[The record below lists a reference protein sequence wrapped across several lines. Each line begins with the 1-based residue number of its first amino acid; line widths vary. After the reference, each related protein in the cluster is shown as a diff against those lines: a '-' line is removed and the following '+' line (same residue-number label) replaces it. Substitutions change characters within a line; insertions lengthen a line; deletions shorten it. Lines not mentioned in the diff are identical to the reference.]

1 MMFRGSSIAP
11 MSRWVAFCV
20 LCWVE
25 YKLHWVQTTRSP
37 VLILVDKCLPWTC
50 ATDLFYQRRSDC
62 FLKDILS
69 SIQVGA
75 LPHHHGP
82 IPRMLWLPFTRPLH
96 EWPLS
101 SVVLIED
108 QVKINNDL
116 TSGLRWLR
124 NFCHKFKEAR
134 PNINILLWGP
144 KYQIR
149 SPGRNGDRN
158 LNWVL

>member
-1 MMFRGSSIAP
+1 MAVHVALGSLMMFRGSSIAP

-20 LCWVE
+20 LCWGE

-37 VLILVDKCLPWTC
+37 DGCWYWWTNVYLELVQPI
-50 ATDLFYQRRSDC
+50 C
-62 FLKDILS
+62 FTSEDRIVFS
-69 SIQVGA
+69 RTFFPPSRWVFA

-144 KYQIR
+144 
-149 SPGRNGDRN
+149 
-158 LNWVL
+158 